1 MESSQ
6 APELSIVIV
15 IASDTTEPK
24 ANLSLLT
31 QCLKGLTQQMEA
43 PSNEVIVPYDPR
55 TVDGIDALRTKFAEI
70 TFLDVGH
77 LKTWSGGGG
86 GREHHDELKTLGL
99 NMARGRIV
107 GFLEDNEIPDR
118 AWCAETVKAHQADYA
133 GIGGAIDNSLD
144 RVLNW
149 AVYFCDFGRYQN
161 PVFPGESANAS
172 DANVSYKRSA
182 LDAVRTAWEGGFNEV
197 TVNAALMNQGGKLAL
212 SPEIVVRQHRQG
224 LRFWPALRERYV
236 WGRSF
241 GSVRCQV
248 IGNFQRAVLTILSP
262 ILPGLVAVK
271 MARTAAAKRRNMGK
285 FCQAF
290 PLILLLLSCW
300 GLGEF
305 LGYVTRRPAGNSK
318 SQ

>member
-6 APELSIVIV
+6 TPDLSIPDLSIVVV

-31 QCLKGLTQQMEA
+31 QCLRGITQQRGA
-43 PSNEVIVPYDPR
+43 PSTEVIVPYDPR
-55 TVDGIDALRTKFAEI
+55 TVDGIDALRTQFAEI

-77 LKTWSGGGG
+77 LKTWSGSGS
-86 GREHHDELKTLGL
+86 REHHDELKTLGL
-99 NMARGRIV
+99 NKARGRIV
-107 GFLEDNEIPDR
+107 GFLEDNEIPDPS
-118 AWCAETVKAHQADYA
+118 WCVETIKAHQADYA

-144 RVLNW
+144 RALNW
-149 AVYFCDFGRYQN
+149 AVYYCDFGRYQN
-161 PVFPGESANAS
+161 PVSPGESANAS

-182 LDAVRTAWEGGFNEV
+182 LDAVRTAWESGFNEV

-212 SPEIVVRQHRQG
+212 SPEIVVRQHREG
-224 LRFWPALRERYV
+224 LKLWPALRERYV

-241 GSVRCQV
+241 GSVRCRV

-285 FCQAF
+285 FCLAF
-290 PLILLLLSCW
+290 PLIVLLLSSW

-305 LGYVTRRPAGNSK
+305 LGYLTRRPAG
-318 SQ
+318 